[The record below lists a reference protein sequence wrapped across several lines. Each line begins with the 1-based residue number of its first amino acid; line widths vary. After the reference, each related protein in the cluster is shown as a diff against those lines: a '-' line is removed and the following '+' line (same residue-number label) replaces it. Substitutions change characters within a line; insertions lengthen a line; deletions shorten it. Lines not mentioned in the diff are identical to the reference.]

1 MKKISTKTIKHS
13 DLKYSLY
20 IDEWTAVRTH
30 QPYVDVVHFLIKN
43 PDKRLK
49 LKLVGLV
56 YMTKQ

>member
-30 QPYVDVVHFLIKN
+30 QPYVEVVHFLNKN
-43 PDKRLK
+43 PD
-49 LKLVGLV
+49 
-56 YMTKQ
+56 